1 MAQVA
6 FDEIGAVT
14 ATFLT
19 TGTLR
24 KGDVVEVSGEKT
36 VGPCSDAGR
45 FCGVALDVAADGAAA
60 VQVGGFLRVKVSGEG
75 VTPGRVSLVADGT
88 GGVRKAAAGS
98 GGSGGESGQECL
110 VVSLSGKSAVILM

>member
-19 TGTLR
+19 TGTLK

-36 VGPCSDAGR
+36 VGPCSAAGR
-45 FCGVALDVAADGAAA
+45 FCGVALDVAADRAA
-60 VQVGGFLRVKVSGEG
+60 GGHGGGLLRGEVSGEG
-75 VTPGRVSLVADGT
+75 VAPGPGRGPPPARRPAR
-88 GGVRKAAAGS
+88 GGAPS
-98 GGSGGESGQECL
+98 G
-110 VVSLSGKSAVILM
+110 

>member
-19 TGTLR
+19 TGTLK

-36 VGPCSDAGR
+36 VGPCPAAGR
-45 FCGVALDVAADGAAA
+45 
-60 VQVGGFLRVKVSGEG
+60 
-75 VTPGRVSLVADGT
+75 
-88 GGVRKAAAGS
+88 
-98 GGSGGESGQECL
+98 
-110 VVSLSGKSAVILM
+110 

>member
-19 TGTLR
+19 TGTLK

-75 VTPGRVSLVADGT
+75 VTPGRVSLVGDGT
-88 GGVRKAAAGS
+88 RGVRKAAAGS

>member
-19 TGTLR
+19 TGTLK

-60 VQVGGFLRVKVSGEG
+60 VQVGGFLRVKVSGEW
-75 VTPGRVSLVADGT
+75 VAPGRVSLVADGT
-88 GGVRKAAAGS
+88 GGVRKAAEGS